1 MLVRNYIKRQCM
13 EVPLSH
19 IDLPDLPRG
28 VELIPW
34 SPELMEAHAEVNW
47 LSFRQSIDA
56 TVFPNLGNFAGC
68 IYLMREIASHADFLP
83 AATWLAKGSYGD
95 FGCIQGIAAPGESG
109 MIQNLA
115 VIPESRGRGIGKA
128 LLAAALQGFQRAGL
142 KTAQLEVSTRNKLA
156 VSMYHR
162 AGFQIRKTYYRE
174 VRSEFAEYAI

>member
-13 EVPLSH
+13 EVPLRH

-68 IYLMREIASHADFLP
+68 IYLMREIAEHPGFLP
-83 AATWLAKGSYGD
+83 QATWLARSPDGD
-95 FGCIQGIAAPGESG
+95 CGCIQGVAAPRKCG

-115 VIPESRGRGIGKA
+115 VIPGSRGYGIGKVL
-128 LLAAALQGFQRAGL
+128 LLAALNGFQRAGL
-142 KTAQLEVSTRNKLA
+142 KTAQLEVSTRNTIA
-156 VSMYHR
+156 VRLYHGV
-162 AGFQIRKTYYRE
+162 GFQIRKTYYRE
-174 VRSEFAEYAI
+174 VQSELAEYAI